1 MATKKELDELQNRIC
16 ELVSEVKFTREM
28 VINQLCNAMTDEDVN
43 EILLAL
49 SNRVETKELLM
60 KIVRFV
66 AGAAKNA

>member
-28 VINQLCNAMTDEDVN
+28 VINQLCNAMTDDDIN
-43 EILLAL
+43 DILLVL
-49 SNRVETKELLM
+49 SNRVETKDQLM

-66 AGAAKNA
+66 SGVAHA

>member
-28 VINQLCNAMTDEDVN
+28 VINQLCNAMTDDDIN
-43 EILLAL
+43 DILLVL
-49 SNRVETKELLM
+49 SNRVETKDQLM

-66 AGAAKNA
+66 SGAAHA